1 MGKNRRSSGS
11 WRYQV
16 IKGYKRRAQ
25 KFREEA
31 QTVEEKMAW
40 LKVTKW
46 FETILDH
53 RQMNDDDTIV
63 LPAVKLEADG

>member
-16 IKGYKRRAQ
+16 IKGYERRAQ

-31 QTVEEKMAW
+31 KTVEEKMAW
-40 LKVTKW
+40 LKVTSW

-63 LPAVKLEADG
+63 LPRVKLEADG

>member
-40 LKVTKW
+40 LKVTRW

-53 RQMNDDDTIV
+53 RKMNDDDTIV
-63 LPAVKLEADG
+63 LPRVKLEAE